1 MSPRRKRFRR
11 VGSPP
16 VLRGLK
22 PIGVP
27 FIETDMI
34 TVLFDEYEALRLIDY
49 ENLFHEEAAN
59 LMNVS
64 RPTFTRIYNSCLKK
78 IARGLAEG
86 KSIIIEGGEVEFDK
100 QWYRCNDCNII
111 FHYPR
116 NKKPECTNC
125 HSKNT
130 EHINKSIRDWREK
143 KFITKN
149 KTEIKEYCVCTNCN
163 YKEPHER
170 GIPCFTKTCPDCNIP
185 LVRKDF

>member
-11 VGSPP
+11 IGSPP

-27 FIETDMI
+27 FVETDMI
-34 TVLFDEYEALRLIDY
+34 SVLFDEYEALRLIDY
-49 ENLFHEEAAN
+49 ENLSHEEAAN

-86 KSIIIEGGEVEFDK
+86 KSIIIEGGEVEFDR
-100 QWYRCNDCNII
+100 QWYRCNDCHII

-125 HSKNT
+125 QSENI
-130 EHINKSIRDWREK
+130 EHINKSIKDWREK
-143 KFITKN
+143 KFIIKN
-149 KTEIKEYCVCTNCN
+149 ETEIKEYCVCTNCD

-170 GIPCFTKTCPDCNIP
+170 GVPCFTKTCPDCKIP
-185 LVRKDF
+185 LTRQDF